1 MDRIIGKHNLTQDLR
16 LGDKVEVYD
25 AHKFKEN
32 EDGTI
37 ELGDKVTEGIVV
49 DYKGDFTGNTSGL
62 VTLDSSEE
70 ELIIGE
76 HNFKLIEEGN
86 LQAFYDSVSK
96 NKVESLS
103 EDYDMYRKL
112 LGVKSG
118 ELEDISYELERLIME
133 YNKKVD
139 NYNGLLTLSKEKAR
153 ELSLLTGDRKT
164 IPHMKN
170 RRLELGTE
178 AGF

>member
-16 LGDKVEVYD
+16 LGDRVEVFD

-37 ELGDKVTEGIVV
+37 ELGDKVTEGVV
-49 DYKGDFTGNTSGL
+49 VNHTQDYTTSGL

-86 LQAFYDSVSK
+86 LQAVYDSLSK
-96 NKVESLS
+96 NKVEILS
-103 EDYDMYRKL
+103 KDYEMYRKL

-118 ELEDISYELERLIME
+118 ELGCILDEIEFLVQQ
-133 YNKKVD
+133 YNAKVD
-139 NYNGLLTLSKEKAR
+139 NYNGLVTLSKEKAR
-153 ELSLLTGDRKT
+153 ELTLLTGNRKT
-164 IPHMKN
+164 IPFTKD
-170 RRLELGTE
+170 RKLGLREE
-178 AGF
+178 ADL

>member
-1 MDRIIGKHNLTQDLR
+1 MNRITGKHNLTQDLR

-32 EDGTI
+32 ADGTI
-37 ELGDKVTEGIVV
+37 ELGEKITEGVV
-49 DYKGDFTGNTSGL
+49 INVIEDYATSGL
-62 VTLDSSEE
+62 VTLDSSED

-86 LQAFYDSVSK
+86 LQAVYDSLSK
-96 NKVESLS
+96 DKVETLS
-103 EDYDMYRKL
+103 EEYDMYRKL

-118 ELEDISYELERLIME
+118 ELAGIEDELEYLVRQ
-133 YNKKVD
+133 YNSKVD

-170 RRLELGTE
+170 KRLELDTE
-178 AGF
+178 ADF

>member
-1 MDRIIGKHNLTQDLR
+1 MDRVIGKHNLTQDLR

-37 ELGDKVTEGIVV
+37 ELGEKITEGVV
-49 DYKGDFTGNTSGL
+49 VNLKEDYTTNGL
-62 VTLDSSEE
+62 VTLDSSKE

-76 HNFKLIEEGN
+76 YNFKLIEEGN
-86 LQAFYDSVSK
+86 LQAVYDSVSK

-112 LGVKSG
+112 LEVKSG
-118 ELEDISYELERLIME
+118 ELSDIEDELEYLVRQ
-133 YNKKVD
+133 YNSKVD

-153 ELSLLTGDRKT
+153 ELSLLTGNKKT

-170 RRLELGTE
+170 RRLELGKE
-178 AGF
+178 ADF

>member
-25 AHKFKEN
+25 ARKFKEN

-37 ELGDKVTEGIVV
+37 ELGDKVTEGVV
-49 DYKGDFTGNTSGL
+49 VNRIPDYATSGL

-76 HNFKLIEEGN
+76 YNFKLIEEGN
-86 LQAFYDSVSK
+86 LQAVYDSLSK
-96 NKVESLS
+96 DKVESLS
-103 EDYDMYRKL
+103 EDYTMYRKL

-118 ELEDISYELERLIME
+118 ELEDISSELEHLIMK
-133 YNKKVD
+133 YNSKVD
-139 NYNGLLTLSKEKAR
+139 NYNGLVTLSKEKAR
-153 ELSLLTGDRKT
+153 ELSLLTGDKKI
-164 IPHMKN
+164 IPYTQN
-170 RRLELGTE
+170 RRLDLGTE
-178 AGF
+178 ADS

>member
-37 ELGDKVTEGIVV
+37 ELGDKVTEGVV
-49 DYKGDFTGNTSGL
+49 VNRIQDYATSGL

-76 HNFKLIEEGN
+76 YNFKLIEEGN
-86 LQAFYDSVSK
+86 LQAVYDSLSK
-96 NKVESLS
+96 GNVEKLT
-103 EDYDMYRKL
+103 EDIKMYKKL
-112 LGVKSG
+112 LMIKED
-118 ELEDISYELERLIME
+118 ELRDLKEKIEDLVFE
-133 YNKKVD
+133 YNRKTE
-139 NYNGLLTLSKEKAR
+139 NYNGLITLSKEKAR
-153 ELSLLTGDRKT
+153 ELSLLTGDNVF
-164 IPHMKN
+164 IHYNKN
-170 RRLELGTE
+170 KRLELDTE
-178 AGF
+178 ADS

>member
-49 DYKGDFTGNTSGL
+49 DYTEDYTTSGL
-62 VTLDSSEE
+62 VILDSCSE
-70 ELIIGE
+70 ELIVGE

-86 LQAFYDSVSK
+86 LQAVYDSISK
-96 NKVESLS
+96 NKIESLS
-103 EDYDMYRKL
+103 EDYDMYQKL
-112 LGVKSG
+112 LAVKSEELTSIKT
-118 ELEDISYELERLIME
+118 ELEHLVIQ
-133 YNKKVD
+133 YNNKAN

-153 ELSLLTGDRKT
+153 ELSLLTGNRRT
-164 IPHMKN
+164 IPHTKKKI
-170 RRLELGTE
+170 LELGE
-178 AGF
+178 EEDF

>member
-37 ELGDKVTEGIVV
+37 ELGDKITEGIVV
-49 DYKGDFTGNTSGL
+49 DYTSDYTTSGL
-62 VTLDSSEE
+62 VTLDSSEK
-70 ELIIGE
+70 ELIVGE

-86 LQAFYDSVSK
+86 LQAVYDSVSK

-118 ELEDISYELERLIME
+118 ELEDIAGELEYLVRQ
-133 YNKKVD
+133 YNSKVD
-139 NYNGLLTLSKEKAR
+139 NYNGLLTLSREKAR
-153 ELSLLTGDRKT
+153 ELSLLTGDKKM

-170 RRLELGTE
+170 KRLELGTE
-178 AGF
+178 ADF

>member
-25 AHKFKEN
+25 ARKFKEN

-37 ELGDKVTEGIVV
+37 ELGDKVTEGVV
-49 DYKGDFTGNTSGL
+49 VNRIPDYATSGL

-76 HNFKLIEEGN
+76 YNFKLIEEGN
-86 LQAFYDSVSK
+86 LQAVYDSLSK
-96 NKVESLS
+96 DKVESLS
-103 EDYDMYRKL
+103 EDYTMYRKL

-118 ELEDISYELERLIME
+118 ELEDISSELEHLIMK
-133 YNKKVD
+133 YNSKVD
-139 NYNGLLTLSKEKAR
+139 NYNGLVTLSKEKAR
-153 ELSLLTGDRKT
+153 ELSLLTGDRKI
-164 IPHMKN
+164 IPYTQN
-170 RRLELGTE
+170 RRLDLGTE
-178 AGF
+178 ADS

>member
-1 MDRIIGKHNLTQDLR
+1 MDRIIGQHNLTQDLR

-25 AHKFKEN
+25 ARKFKEN

-37 ELGDKVTEGIVV
+37 ELGDKVTEGVV
-49 DYKGDFTGNTSGL
+49 VNHIQDYATSGL

-86 LQAFYDSVSK
+86 LQAVYK
-96 NKVESLS
+96 SLS
-103 EDYDMYRKL
+103 KDNVEKLTEDYDMYRKL

-118 ELEDISYELERLIME
+118 ELAGIEDELEYLVGQ
-133 YNKKVD
+133 YNSKVD

-153 ELSLLTGDRKT
+153 ELSLLTGNKKT

-170 RRLELGTE
+170 RRLELGKE
-178 AGF
+178 ADF

>member
-1 MDRIIGKHNLTQDLR
+1 MDRVIGKHNLTQDLR

-37 ELGDKVTEGIVV
+37 ELGEKITEGVV
-49 DYKGDFTGNTSGL
+49 VNLKEDYTTNGL
-62 VTLDSSEE
+62 VTLDSSKE

-76 HNFKLIEEGN
+76 YNFKLIEEGN
-86 LQAFYDSVSK
+86 LQAVYDSVSK

-112 LGVKSG
+112 LEVKSG
-118 ELEDISYELERLIME
+118 ELSDIEDELEYLVRQ
-133 YNKKVD
+133 YNSKVD

-153 ELSLLTGDRKT
+153 ELSLLTGYRKT
-164 IPHMKN
+164 IPHMKK

-178 AGF
+178 ADF

>member
-16 LGDKVEVYD
+16 LGDRVEVFD

-49 DYKGDFTGNTSGL
+49 NFTQDYATSGL
-62 VTLDSSEE
+62 VTLDSSKE

-86 LQAFYDSVSK
+86 LQAVYNSLSK
-96 NKVESLS
+96 DKVESLS
-103 EDYDMYRKL
+103 EEYDMYRKL

-118 ELEDISYELERLIME
+118 ELADIENELEYLVRQ
-133 YNKKVD
+133 YNSKVD

-164 IPHMKN
+164 IPHTKN
-170 RRLELGTE
+170 IRLELGKE
-178 AGF
+178 ADF

>member
-37 ELGDKVTEGIVV
+37 ELGDKVTEGVV
-49 DYKGDFTGNTSGL
+49 VNHTQDYATSGL

-86 LQAFYDSVSK
+86 LQAVYK
-96 NKVESLS
+96 SLS
-103 EDYDMYRKL
+103 KDNVEKLTEDMKMYKKL
-112 LGVKSG
+112 LMIKED
-118 ELEDISYELERLIME
+118 ELRDLKEKIEDLVYE
-133 YNKKVD
+133 YNYKTE
-139 NYNGLLTLSKEKAR
+139 NYNGLITLSREKAR
-153 ELSLLTGDRKT
+153 ELSLLTGGRVSIRHT
-164 IPHMKN
+164 KN
-170 RRLELGTE
+170 RRLELDTE
-178 AGF
+178 EDF

>member
-1 MDRIIGKHNLTQDLR
+1 MDRIIGQHNLTQDLR

-25 AHKFKEN
+25 ARKFKEN

-37 ELGDKVTEGIVV
+37 ELGDKVTEGVVV
-49 DYKGDFTGNTSGL
+49 DYKEDYTTSGL

-70 ELIIGE
+70 ELIVGE

-86 LQAFYDSVSK
+86 LQAVYDSVSK

-118 ELEDISYELERLIME
+118 ELAGIEDELEYLVGQ
-133 YNKKVD
+133 YNSKVD

-153 ELSLLTGDRKT
+153 ELSLLTGNKKT

-170 RRLELGTE
+170 RRLELGKE
-178 AGF
+178 ADF

>member
-37 ELGDKVTEGIVV
+37 ELGDKITEGVV
-49 DYKGDFTGNTSGL
+49 VNLKEDYTTSGL

-76 HNFKLIEEGN
+76 YNFKLIEEGN
-86 LQAFYDSVSK
+86 LQAVYA
-96 NKVESLS
+96 SLS
-103 EDYDMYRKL
+103 KGNVEKLTEDIKMYKKL
-112 LGVKSG
+112 LSIKEN
-118 ELEDISYELERLIME
+118 ELRDLEEKIEDLVFSYNSKTE
-133 YNKKVD
+133 
-139 NYNGLLTLSKEKAR
+139 NYNGLITLSREKAR
-153 ELSLLTGDRKT
+153 ELSLLTGGRET
-164 IPHMKN
+164 IYHTKN
-170 RRLELGTE
+170 KRLELDTE
-178 AGF
+178 ADF